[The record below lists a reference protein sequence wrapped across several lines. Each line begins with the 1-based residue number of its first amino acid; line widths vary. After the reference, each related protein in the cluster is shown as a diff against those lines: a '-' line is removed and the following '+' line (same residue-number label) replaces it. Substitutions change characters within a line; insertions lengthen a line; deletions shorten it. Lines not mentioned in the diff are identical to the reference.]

1 MKVQAL
7 GSLQASM
14 DHPRG
19 EQQAMIEKRAVLRNL
34 ALASAIVLV
43 AGCKMIPKG
52 PPATPQPV
60 PTEVPGGTLPTD
72 RERHR
77 VALLVPLSGANA
89 GVGQS
94 LANATTMA
102 LLDTNAQNL
111 RITTY
116 DTATG
121 AQSAAARALSDG
133 NKLILGPL
141 LNEDVRTVAAV
152 ARPANVPMITFSND
166 SSVAADDVFVL
177 GHVPAQAVARVV
189 SFAKAKGMNRFAALI
204 PGGEYGQ
211 RASGALNAAVRSVGG
226 SVVAS
231 ETYDRGNT
239 SVTSAA
245 QRLKAKGGYDAVL
258 IADGA
263 RMAVRAAPML
273 KAVGAVAPRILGTEL
288 WSGESTVL
296 STPALRGAWYAS
308 ISDARYGKFVSSYKA
323 RFGASPYR
331 ISTLGYDG
339 VLLTLNVARGWKPG
353 TLFPTRKLGDRGG
366 FLGLDGAFR
375 FGGDNV
381 AERSWELRDV
391 GGGIVSPAP
400 TRFPN

>member
-1 MKVQAL
+1 
-7 GSLQASM
+7 
-14 DHPRG
+14 
-19 EQQAMIEKRAVLRNL
+19 MIEKRVLLRNL

-43 AGCKMIPKG
+43 AGCKVIPKG
-52 PPATPQPV
+52 PPVSRPEPV
-60 PTEVPGGTLPTD
+60 PTEAPSGTLPSD

-102 LLDTNAQNL
+102 LLDTNASNL

-121 AQSAAARALSDG
+121 AQSAAAKALADG

-141 LNEDVRTVAAV
+141 LNEDVRTVASV
-152 ARPANVPMITFSND
+152 ARPARVPMITFSND

-189 SFAKAKGMNRFAALI
+189 SFAKARGANRFAALV

-211 RASGALNAAVRSVGG
+211 RAGTAFAAAVRAAGG
-226 SVVAS
+226 TVVSS
-231 ETYDRGNT
+231 ESYDRGNT
-239 SVTSAA
+239 SIASAA
-245 QRLKAKGGYDAVL
+245 GRLKAKGGYDAVL

-296 STPALRGAWYAS
+296 ATPALRGAWYAAV
-308 ISDARYGKFVSSYKA
+308 SDARYGKFVSSYRS
-323 RFGASPYR
+323 RFGAAPYR
-331 ISTLGYDG
+331 ISTLGYDS
-339 VLLTLNVARGWKPG
+339 VLLTLNVARDWRPG
-353 TLFPTRKLGDRGG
+353 SLFPTRKLGDRGG
-366 FLGLDGAFR
+366 FIGLDGAFR
-375 FGGDNV
+375 FAGDNV
-381 AERSWELRDV
+381 AERSWEVREV
-391 GGGIVSPAP
+391 GAGIASPAP

>member
-1 MKVQAL
+1 
-7 GSLQASM
+7 
-14 DHPRG
+14 
-19 EQQAMIEKRAVLRNL
+19 MIEKRALLRNL

-43 AGCKMIPKG
+43 AGCKIIPKG
-52 PPATPQPV
+52 PPVSGPEPVATEAPSNA
-60 PTEVPGGTLPTD
+60 LPTD

-77 VALLVPLSGANA
+77 IALLVPLSGSNA

-102 LLDTNAQNL
+102 LLDTNAANL

-121 AQSAAARALSDG
+121 AQSAAARALADG

-141 LNEDVRTVAAV
+141 LNEDVRAVAAV
-152 ARPANVPMITFSND
+152 ARPARVPMISFSND

-189 SFAKAKGMNRFAALI
+189 SFARTKGMSRFAALV

-211 RASGALNAAVRSVGG
+211 RAGGAFTAAVRASGG
-226 SVVAS
+226 NVVAS
-231 ETYDRGNT
+231 ESYDRGNT
-239 SVTSAA
+239 SIASAA
-245 QRLKAKGGYDAVL
+245 QRLKAKAGYDAVL

-263 RMAVRAAPML
+263 RMATRAAPML
-273 KAVGAVAPRILGTEL
+273 KAVGAVAPKILGTEL

-296 STPALRGAWYAS
+296 ATPALRGAWYAAV
-308 ISDARYGKFVSSYKA
+308 SDARYGKFVSSYKA

-331 ISTLGYDG
+331 LATLGYDS
-339 VLLTLNVARGWKPG
+339 VLLTLNVAREWKPG
-353 TLFPTRKLGDRGG
+353 SLFPTRKLGDRGG

-375 FGGDNV
+375 FAGDNV
-381 AERSWELRDV
+381 AERSWEVREV
-391 GGGIVSPAP
+391 GAGVVSPAP
-400 TRFPN
+400 ARFAN

>member
-1 MKVQAL
+1 
-7 GSLQASM
+7 
-14 DHPRG
+14 
-19 EQQAMIEKRAVLRNL
+19 MIDKRALLRNL

-43 AGCKMIPKG
+43 AGCKVIPKG
-52 PPATPQPV
+52 PAVSIPEPVATEAPSNA
-60 PTEVPGGTLPTD
+60 LPTD

-77 VALLVPLSGANA
+77 IALLVPLSGANA

-102 LLDTNAQNL
+102 LLDTNAANL

-121 AQSAAARALSDG
+121 AQGAAARALADG

-141 LNEDVRTVAAV
+141 LSTDVRTVAAM
-152 ARPANVPMITFSND
+152 ARPAHVPIISFSND

-189 SFAKAKGMNRFAALI
+189 SFARAKGMTRFATLV

-211 RASGALNAAVRSVGG
+211 RAGAAFTAAVRGVGG

-231 ETYDRGNT
+231 ENYDRGNT
-239 SVTSAA
+239 SITSAA
-245 QRLKAKGGYDAVL
+245 GRLKAKGGYDAVL

-263 RMAVRAAPML
+263 RMAVRAAPLL

-296 STPALRGAWYAS
+296 ATPALRGAWFATV
-308 ISDARYGKFVSSYKA
+308 SDARPAKFVSSYTA
-323 RFGASPYR
+323 RFSASPYR
-331 ISTLGYDG
+331 IATLGYDG
-339 VLLTLNVARGWKPG
+339 VLLTLNVARDWKPG
-353 TLFPTRKLGDRGG
+353 TLFPTRKLADRGG

-375 FGGDNV
+375 FADDNV
-381 AERSWELRDV
+381 VERSWEVREV
-391 GGGIVSPAP
+391 GSGVVAPAP
-400 TRFPN
+400 SRFGN